1 MIWRDATGQ
10 KRWKTVHGLD
20 AAKELQARVA
30 QEERQPRR
38 RPAVPA
44 GITVTAYH
52 SEFLTVHGVTLRA
65 RTVALYRDQFRRYI
79 EPAFGR
85 ARVRSLQR
93 GQIKRWLADLLRR
106 GLDRDTVRIAYA
118 ALHVMLNHAVE
129 DEVISVNPASKLGR
143 SLKLLSAPGERQA
156 PGQGDDPR
164 AARGL
169 PQGDVGPRGAP
180 GGPPLLPVLSHA
192 SRHRGPHRG
201 SLCPPGRGPRLHGE
215 HPAGRAGVFQWPAR
229 GDAQERGVH
238 PGRSTC
244 RPRSAGRLAPAPG
257 RAERTGAPPRM
268 DGALGVPLGSAGRR

>member
-1 MIWRDATGQ
+1 MAYLVPASRYRAGAKGILVIWRDATGQ

-20 AAKELQARVA
+20 AANELQARVA

-143 SLKLLSAPGERQA
+143 SLKLLSAPGERQRRVKAMTREQLAAFLRAMSA
-156 PGQGDDPR
+156 PRR
-164 AARGL
+164 ARRTAATTR
-169 PQGDVGPRGAP
+169 
-180 GGPPLLPVLSHA
+180 SF
-192 SRHRGPHRG
+192 SR
-201 SLCPPGRGPRLHGE
+201 
-215 HPAGRAGVFQWPAR
+215 
-229 GDAQERGVH
+229 
-238 PGRSTC
+238 
-244 RPRSAGRLAPAPG
+244 
-257 RAERTGAPPRM
+257 
-268 DGALGVPLGSAGRR
+268 